1 MSTDIE
7 ARLKNH
13 ASAFDSLLSLIPANK
28 YFEGDNSSQWNKR
41 KQSKEERKS
50 AKKAKL
56 DPDSVTS
63 AAEVRQKRL
72 HDETEGA
79 SGSDAEVETEP
90 AQKKQ
95 KANAT
100 PKKQTKA
107 TDKQQPGSEKK
118 QKEKKTPNKK
128 QQENSNTTPA
138 KSPANKKGKAK
149 PSDEPAA
156 AQSEVETPATA
167 EIEVEVREKA
177 PNTTKENEDN
187 NDNDNDNDNDDVM
200 DESIQVNGFA
210 DLVSEP
216 TSPNSTAPPTTT
228 SSPTASSKPAKPP
241 VSAEEKA
248 AQKARLAARIE
259 ALRASRKADNVDGSN
274 ARSRSEL
281 MEARRKKE
289 ALRKE
294 RKKAARLV
302 AKSQAEEGNDEA
314 AATSGEAAGSSSS
327 GKPNPVSVVKNFSFG
342 MVTWDDG
349 AQTTADLADF
359 KKEKKKVGPR
369 DIMGQLKKTE
379 AKNKRIAQ
387 MSDEKREVVLEK
399 EKWAKA
405 IKQAQGE
412 KVKDD
417 EKLLKKALKRQEAT
431 KRKSSNAWTERLA
444 GQAKAKSERIKKRED
459 NIQARKDAKKNGKS
473 AKKVVHK
480 KGGKPSGKNK
490 KGGRPGFEGGMKLGG
505 KGIPNGKGKK

>member
-7 ARLKNH
+7 RPYS
-13 ASAFDSLLSLIPANK
+13 SAQFPL
-28 YFEGDNSSQWNKR
+28 NSNTDTYKSQWNKR

-56 DPDSVTS
+56 DPESATS

-90 AQKKQ
+90 VQKKQ
-95 KANAT
+95 KAIAT

-107 TDKQQPGSEKK
+107 ADKQQPASEKK

-128 QQENSNTTPA
+128 QQEKSNTTPA

-156 AQSEVETPATA
+156 AQSEAETPATA

-177 PNTTKENEDN
+177 PSATKK
-187 NDNDNDNDNDDVM
+187 NDDNDDDDVM
-200 DESIQVNGFA
+200 GESIQVNGFA
-210 DLVSEP
+210 DLASEP
-216 TSPNSTAPPTTT
+216 TSPSSTAPPTTT
-228 SSPTASSKPAKPP
+228 SSPTATSKPLKPL

-248 AQKARLAARIE
+248 EQKARLAARIE

-302 AKSQAEEGNDEA
+302 AKSQAEEGIDEA
-314 AATSGEAAGSSSS
+314 AAASGEAAGSSS

-349 AQTTADLADF
+349 AQTTADLGDF

-431 KRKSSNAWTERLA
+431 KRKSSSAWTERLA

-473 AKKVVHK
+473 SKKPVHK
-480 KGGKPSGKNK
+480 KGGKPGGKGK